1 MKKIYFKVDLGMA
14 MIGRIFLVTFG
25 FTMGC
30 LVENIRKTEKEIKEL
45 QKENERLDEILK
57 SIKI

>member
-1 MKKIYFKVDLGMA
+1 MA
-14 MIGRIFLVTFG
+14 MIGRIFLVTFE

-45 QKENERLDEILK
+45 EKENERLDEILK